1 MHNNNRKIFINNDF
15 QIYKQGVINYYI
27 SEINK
32 LNKKANKQ
40 NLIEKIYQRK
50 NNAIEMLN
58 DNYKLNKDTLE
69 VDIIKEKRNQIEN

>member
-32 LNKKANKQ
+32 LNKKANK
-40 NLIEKIYQRK
+40 
-50 NNAIEMLN
+50 
-58 DNYKLNKDTLE
+58 
-69 VDIIKEKRNQIEN
+69 

>member
-50 NNAIEMLN
+50 INAIEILN
-58 DNYKLNKDTLE
+58 DNYNLNIDTFNNP
-69 VDIIKEKRNQIEN
+69 KFRS

>member
-50 NNAIEMLN
+50 INAIEMLN
-58 DNYKLNKDTLE
+58 DNYNLNIDTFNNP
-69 VDIIKEKRNQIEN
+69 KFRS